1 MGLFSNTR
9 QEEEAEAQSPAETQT
24 STNTIEEHTDFS
36 VTSPLELQLREKQR
50 QLDGLK
56 SRVTVLNNALD
67 QMGLLISES
76 TKSVGLV
83 SSFIDQSKLDA
94 ESEKRLKGENAKL
107 STDNIEK
114 SHAIKRL
121 TAQLEKRDT
130 EIEVLKSRAN
140 ENRVTLE
147 KARSSIILY
156 RDKQAEL
163 TEALEVKNIELLN
176 LNSKV
181 ADLTDQNDDLIR
193 RLDAFE
199 DQNTSLQMD
208 IDQLTKRESELQQSL
223 AESNALHDE
232 EIKRNKSLASDLE
245 STNRQLSETT
255 SALIETKAE
264 YDELSDELE
273 YVKNSS
279 EEQQRKY
286 DNRVFGL
293 KTEIDNLSSERRIIR
308 QSLSELQEENAS
320 LKKNNRDIMV
330 HQRELEN
337 QLRSMQ
343 KLQDKERRQ
352 LSEANAKLGD
362 LSLRYNSALA
372 DSNHEQRQRE
382 KLEHSV
388 EMLSEE
394 VAKLREYRSKYE
406 AILVQVTDLKG
417 LVSDYQELVGKDR
430 LTAMREPLTAHLPK
444 IEDEPRGPEINPDNV
459 INIKPSS

>member
-1 MGLFSNTR
+1 M
-9 QEEEAEAQSPAETQT
+9 
-24 STNTIEEHTDFS
+24 
-36 VTSPLELQLREKQR
+36 
-50 QLDGLK
+50 
-56 SRVTVLNNALD
+56 
-67 QMGLLISES
+67 
-76 TKSVGLV
+76 
-83 SSFIDQSKLDA
+83 
-94 ESEKRLKGENAKL
+94 
-107 STDNIEK
+107 
-114 SHAIKRL
+114 
-121 TAQLEKRDT
+121 
-130 EIEVLKSRAN
+130 
-140 ENRVTLE
+140 E